1 MSNTINGVSSSS
13 SPKASGSQ
21 AITNAVN
28 KALGKDDFLKLLTTE
43 LRNQDPTQPL
53 DNKDFIAQ
61 MAQFSSLEQ
70 MNNVS
75 TSMKDLS
82 KIMTNFSQQ
91 SSLTQGAAMIGKWVS
106 GIDTD
111 GKTPVE
117 GTVEAV
123 KWLDGDPKLQIRKAD
138 GNLVDLEISLVTM
151 VKDQTPVT
159 ASTTTTTQAGSTNG
173 STATADTISV
183 TEAKTTSGTN

>member
-1 MSNTINGVSSSS
+1 MSNTINGVTPSTS
-13 SPKASGSQ
+13 KTASQSQ

-28 KALGKDDFLKLLTTE
+28 ESLGKDDFLKLLTTE

-61 MAQFSSLEQ
+61 LAQFSSLEQ

-75 TSMKDLS
+75 TSMSDLS

-91 SSLTQGAAMIGKWVS
+91 SSLTQGAAMIGKWAS

-111 GKTPVE
+111 GITTVE

-138 GNLVDLEISLVTM
+138 GTLADMEMSLITM
-151 VKDQTPVT
+151 VKEQTPVT
-159 ASTTTTTQAGSTNG
+159 ATPTSTQAGSTDG
-173 STATADTISV
+173 STADTII
-183 TEAKTTSGTN
+183 

>member
-1 MSNTINGVSSSS
+1 MSNTINGVSSSTS
-13 SPKASGSQ
+13 KTASGSQ

-28 KALGKDDFLKLLTTE
+28 DTLGKDDFLKLLTTE

-61 MAQFSSLEQ
+61 LAQFSSLEQ

-75 TSMKDLS
+75 TSMSDLS

-91 SSLTQGAAMIGKWVS
+91 STLTQGAAMIGKWVS

-111 GKTPVE
+111 GKTTIE
-117 GTVEAV
+117 GTVESV
-123 KWLDGDPKLQIRKAD
+123 KWLDGDPKLQLRKVD
-138 GNLVDLEISLVTM
+138 GNLVDLEISLVTT
-151 VKDQTPVT
+151 VKD
-159 ASTTTTTQAGSTNG
+159 
-173 STATADTISV
+173 
-183 TEAKTTSGTN
+183 